1 MSIGKA
7 EIHPVGSLALGDL
20 PLSSYDITPPAGS
33 FQKVLFAASSWSG
46 VTAVPAWGRQAPGP
60 SAVRDGRPRSFEQRP
75 VFTTFSSHQVC
86 KRKLGP
92 GPGSTSSDPSVETT
106 ATSGYSGLRA
116 GRSRT
121 FFQRANPASSAQTLF
136 LVRPH
141 LVDFPSVH

>member
-60 SAVRDGRPRSFEQRP
+60 SAVRDGHPRSFEQRP

-106 ATSGYSGLRA
+106 AASGRGSGLA
-116 GRSRT
+116 T
-121 FFQRANPASSAQTLF
+121 QASVLAVPEHSFSGPIQPRQP
-136 LVRPH
+136 RPSS
-141 LVDFPSVH
+141 L